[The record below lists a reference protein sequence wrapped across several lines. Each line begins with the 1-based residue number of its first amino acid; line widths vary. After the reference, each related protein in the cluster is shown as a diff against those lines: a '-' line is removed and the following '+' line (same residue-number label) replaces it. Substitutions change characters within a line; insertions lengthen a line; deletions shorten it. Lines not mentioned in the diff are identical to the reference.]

1 MRILHLNIIL
11 LLSLLRLG
19 TGELWARDVWAVVA
33 PGKLDPRLTR
43 QLNDL
48 ARRSQA
54 EVRNFPSPGDAA
66 RRHAKLILELV
77 QEKDL
82 EAFLGA
88 LKQQASTTPAEL
100 RPELARQ
107 GYTLNATYTYSS
119 APQSIH
125 ITAATA
131 AGLHHA
137 LLRVPQL
144 LHTPPSKLSTELAPS
159 AKFLALTEAGRTAT
173 ALLADF
179 PSFSERGIVEG
190 FYGVPWSHQDRLD
203 MLRFEGQHGMNVYYY
218 APKDDPYHRK
228 LWREPYP
235 RREIKRLAKL
245 VQAARENFVDF
256 CFATSPGLSMV
267 YSSHKD
273 FRKLTT
279 KLESVG
285 KLGVSCFALFLDDV
299 PQDLQNP
306 EDRERFKTLAGA
318 HVYLINKLDQS
329 LKSRSGAN
337 RLIVT
342 PTTYTNEWGSRDYVR
357 ELGAG
362 VNPDVAIVW
371 TGTKVISPAIT
382 VAQTKEWSE
391 LLNRPPLVWDNF
403 PVNDGIAWRLNLGP
417 LVGREPDLPAA
428 VRGLFSNPMNQ
439 AHSSMLPL
447 ATVADY
453 LWNPL
458 TYDPKRSLERAL
470 TEQYGNE
477 AGELLAPFLKTYGDY
492 WWDESIFKPLF
503 VEERKSIKT
512 REIEAQ
518 LNELDESLEAL
529 RKRNHFQKLVS
540 ELSPFCARTRE
551 RLALVSADPAFRH
564 LPDQEL
570 EWEENY
576 DALYASRV
584 AAPPTI
590 DGDFAKWQGSRL
602 YQIDKAAQIAAGAR
616 LWRGPSQFSCRLALG
631 WDENNLYVGVDA
643 TDPKLYQPSSGRNIE
658 QGDAI
663 VLTLE
668 TAFRRNFEKTEA
680 DGDEYHLFFSPGNF
694 SGAEPSVFSDEDYLP
709 PRPQPHDYNHEIKMA
724 WKKTPAGFSG
734 DIVIPAIWFDGG
746 KLQTGYEIGL
756 SFGAQKVVRP
766 GKAGTEEEG
775 ERVVM
780 SSKGDLLFPA
790 HFGNPSSYQRLVL
803 VESETG
809 R

>member
-1 MRILHLNIIL
+1 MRILHLNLIL

-19 TGELWARDVWAVVA
+19 PGQLWARDVWAVVA
-33 PGKLDPRLTR
+33 RGKLDPRLTR
-43 QLNDL
+43 QLSDL

-54 EVRNFPSPGDAA
+54 EVRSFPSADEAA

-77 QEKDL
+77 QEKNL
-82 EAFLGA
+82 ESFLGA
-88 LKQQASTTPAEL
+88 LKQQASATPAQL
-100 RPELARQ
+100 TPELARE
-107 GYTLNATYTYSS
+107 GYTLNATYTYPS
-119 APQSIH
+119 APQRIH

-144 LHTPPSKLSTELAPS
+144 LCTPPSKLSTELAPP
-159 AKFLALTEAGRTAT
+159 AKFVAFNESGRTAT
-173 ALLADF
+173 ARLADF

-203 MLRFEGQHGMNVYYY
+203 MLRFEGQHSMNVYYY

-235 RREIKRLAKL
+235 RREMKRLARL

-273 FRKLTT
+273 FRRLTT

-299 PQDLQNP
+299 PQDLPNP

-318 HVYLINKLDQS
+318 HVYLINKLDQR
-329 LKSRSGAN
+329 LKSRSRAN
-337 RLIVT
+337 RLVVT
-342 PTTYTNEWGSRDYVR
+342 PTTYTNEWGSQDYVR

-371 TGTKVISPAIT
+371 TGTKVISPATT
-382 VAQTKEWSE
+382 VAQAKEWGE
-391 LLNRPPLVWDNF
+391 LLRRPPLVWDNF

-453 LWNPL
+453 LWNSR
-458 TYDPKRSLERAL
+458 TYDPKRSLDRAL
-470 TEQYGNE
+470 TEQYGKD
-477 AGELLAPFLKTYGDY
+477 AAELLAPFLKTYGDY
-492 WWDESIFKPLF
+492 WWDENIFKPLF
-503 VEERKSIKT
+503 VEERKTINT
-512 REIEAQ
+512 REIEAR
-518 LNELDESLEAL
+518 LNQLDESLEAL
-529 RKRNHFQKLVS
+529 RKRKRFQKLAS
-540 ELSPFCARTRE
+540 ELSPIPARMRE

-570 EWEENY
+570 QWEENY

-584 AAPPTI
+584 NAPPTI
-590 DGDFAKWQGSRL
+590 DGDFAKWQGSRF
-602 YQIDKAAQIAAGAR
+602 YQINNAAQIAAGAR
-616 LWRGPSQFSCRLALG
+616 LWRGPSQFSCRVALG
-631 WDENNLYVGVDA
+631 WDENNLYIGVDA
-643 TDPKLYQPSSGRNIE
+643 TDPKLYQPFSARDIE

-668 TAFRRNFEKTEA
+668 TAFRRNFESTEA

-694 SGAEPSVFSDEDYLP
+694 SRVEPSVFSDEDYLP
-709 PRPQPHDYNHEIKMA
+709 PRPQPRDYSREIKMA

-734 DIVIPAIWFDGG
+734 DIVIPAIWFEGG
-746 KLQTGYEIGL
+746 KFQTGYEIGL

-775 ERVVM
+775 ERIVL
-780 SSKGDLLFPA
+780 SSKGDRLFPA
-790 HFGNPSSYQRLVL
+790 HFGNPSSYQRLIL
-803 VESETG
+803 VESEN